1 MEFHGG
7 LEWLEGNPIR
17 HALYADT
24 NKSAKR
30 LITDVLDNYLQTRVG
45 PWYEHVKG
53 LPDGGIT
60 LRGGTGA
67 GNPIH

>member
-1 MEFHGG
+1 MEFHGAPG
-7 LEWLEGNPIR
+7 WQEGSPIR
-17 HALYADT
+17 HALSADT
-24 NKSAKR
+24 SKSAKR
-30 LITDVLDNYLQTRVG
+30 LITVVLNNYLQTRAG

-60 LRGGTGA
+60 LMGGAGA